1 MKLDAILDRAFDWKN
16 RMAQVA
22 SGGFTTRG
30 DSTISSLIKEVE
42 KQDKKVM
49 PNLLFIILIA
59 VPCRTSIA
67 VVRFLAHL

>member
-1 MKLDAILDRAFDWKN
+1 MKLDVILDRAFDWEN

-30 DSTISSLIKEVE
+30 DSVISSLIKEVE

-59 VPCRTSIA
+59 VPCITSIA